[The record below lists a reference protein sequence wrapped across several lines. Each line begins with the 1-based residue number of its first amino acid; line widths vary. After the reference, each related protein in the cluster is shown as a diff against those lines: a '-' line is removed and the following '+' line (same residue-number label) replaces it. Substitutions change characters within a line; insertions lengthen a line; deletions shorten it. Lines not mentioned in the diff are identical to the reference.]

1 MNTIIVATW
10 VSAVS
15 ATFIAMFGGISLWL
29 AFTIRAGDKR
39 FRRQISDLY
48 QAIVISNLIS
58 SFSDVPATSTLEG
71 MIREFNTK
79 YKGKTP
85 IFQLMLTILQGANT
99 QRKRSNRSVIAY
111 MGQVDDKS

>member
-39 FRRQISDLY
+39 FRRQVSDLY
-48 QAIVISNLIS
+48 QAIVISNILSDPNAQYTS
-58 SFSDVPATSTLEG
+58 SHLDDKLRAFKK
-71 MIREFNTK
+71 F
-79 YKGKTP
+79 YKGKTQ
-85 IFQLMLTILQGANT
+85 IFQL
-99 QRKRSNRSVIAY
+99 KE
-111 MGQVDDKS
+111 D